1 MQEEGCSDPV
11 LQEAS
16 HPAASQKRAALGE
29 RRWKMNSYCITS
41 GSQEEEFAVVVCLR
55 ESRDLLSD
63 LWQPHAPTEPQQAL
77 EGGQQKASSQIPPK
91 AMEGEPGFTHPGDDP
106 MMHPLWVQLQS
117 QGLC

>member
-11 LQEAS
+11 LQEVS
-16 HPAASQKRAALGE
+16 HPAVSQKRAALGE

-63 LWQPHAPTEPQQAL
+63 LWQPHALQNPSRLLKVGNRRQAAKSHPKQWR
-77 EGGQQKASSQIPPK
+77 ESQASLTPGMIP
-91 AMEGEPGFTHPGDDP
+91 
-106 MMHPLWVQLQS
+106 
-117 QGLC
+117 